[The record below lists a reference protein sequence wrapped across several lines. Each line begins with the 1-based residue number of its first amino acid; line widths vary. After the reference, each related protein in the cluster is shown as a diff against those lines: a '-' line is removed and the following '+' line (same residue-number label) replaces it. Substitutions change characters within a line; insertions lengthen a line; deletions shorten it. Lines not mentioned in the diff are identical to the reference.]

1 MSKYKLKVYD
11 TDRDTEFFINLED
24 KEYGIRRN
32 INDKRDYKTLINKAL
47 RDNTDLLKAVGVKPA
62 VSEV

>member
-32 INDKRDYKTLINKAL
+32 IDDKRDYKTLINKAL
-47 RDNTDLLKAVGVKPA
+47 KDNRDLLKTIGIKPA